1 MGLRDTGG
9 QRNVGWEGQSR
20 LAAPGGPTPR
30 GPGAGRAA
38 EAPERTNL
46 RAVSRARSRGHGMHP
61 LCSVVV
67 LPTPP
72 VARPAFRLTTAQSLS
87 CQFWRRRDGAEL
99 TDRRRDGMR
108 APWRIGASRA
118 DHETRLLRWME
129 HLIFI
134 SDSPTLHTS
143 T

>member
-1 MGLRDTGG
+1 MGLRDTTGPRCRPHG
-9 QRNVGWEGQSR
+9 RSPRENEP
-20 LAAPGGPTPR
+20 PGGVASEIT
-30 GPGAGRAA
+30 
-38 EAPERTNL
+38 
-46 RAVSRARSRGHGMHP
+46 RSWHASP
-61 LCSVVV
+61 LLCGSV
-67 LPTPP
+67 
-72 VARPAFRLTTAQSLS
+72 AHPAFRLTTAQSLS

>member
-108 APWRIGASRA
+108 GRGAATARAVANRGVTRGPRNQVASVDGAP
-118 DHETRLLRWME
+118 D
-129 HLIFI
+129 FY
-134 SDSPTLHTS
+134 
-143 T
+143 